1 MNFIESSKNPRV
13 KALVKLRERRVRER
27 EGRFIIEGTREL
39 QRAMQAQVGLESLY
53 LCPTF
58 MSPESWNTVKSV
70 DVHRTELSEA
80 AFKKVS
86 LRQKPDGVLAVAE
99 TPSTNLNELS
109 FADDALVLVLDG
121 LEKPGNLGALLRT
134 ADAANVDAVLVS
146 GEGTD
151 LYNPNVVRGS
161 VGSVFSRPTLAVDEA
176 ELSTFLQA
184 QNFKLIAAMPDAPQS
199 YWRADLSGK
208 VAILLGTEHDGLSEH
223 WQNAATLQVSIPMHG
238 LADSLNV
245 ATSGA
250 LFMYEVLRQRESRS
264 TSRKRQSQPDANK

>member
-1 MNFIESSKNPRV
+1 MKFIESSKNPQV

-39 QRAMQAQVGLESLY
+39 QRALQAEVKLESLY
-53 LCPTF
+53 FCPTF
-58 MSPESWNTVKSV
+58 MSPESWDVVKSL
-70 DVHRTELSEA
+70 DVHKLDIHKTELSET

-86 LRQKPDGVLAVAE
+86 LRQKPDGVLAVAK
-99 TPSTNLNELS
+99 TPSTNLNDLS
-109 FADDALVLVLDG
+109 FADDALVLMLDG

-161 VGSVFSRPTLAVDEA
+161 VGSVFSRPTLTVDEA

-184 QNFKLIAAMPDAPQS
+184 QQFKLIAAMPDAPQS
-199 YWRADLSGK
+199 YWQADLSGK

-250 LFMYEVLRQRESRS
+250 LFMYEVLRQR
-264 TSRKRQSQPDANK
+264 SQR